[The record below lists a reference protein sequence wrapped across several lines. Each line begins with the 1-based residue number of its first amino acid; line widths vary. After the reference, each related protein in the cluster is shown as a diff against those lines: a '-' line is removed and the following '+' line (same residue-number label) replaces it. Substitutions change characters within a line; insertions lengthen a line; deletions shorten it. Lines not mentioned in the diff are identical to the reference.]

1 MTWYRRIKM
10 QQQRLAQEMQ
20 DAAVVSLIQKRPKM
34 KASRSLPAMVLKHV
48 PKTRVS
54 STYNELNDQKSD
66 GKECLDLVYRG
77 NTLLFSHVVDSTPFL
92 LA

>member
-1 MTWYRRIKM
+1 M

-54 STYNELNDQKSD
+54 SIYNELEVCKIMIKNRWERMF
-66 GKECLDLVYRG
+66 G
-77 NTLLFSHVVDSTPFL
+77 FSL
-92 LA
+92 